1 MAAAALAVASRNWG
15 HARVRVCRRQRFSPL
30 IPAEDVFSPFLGS
43 VALGLDMEAAMA
55 PPQMPESPRH
65 PARVLVG
72 ISGKIGSGK
81 STAAEHLGT
90 AHGFKEYAFARP
102 LKTAASALFGVPLVH
117 FEDRRLKETV
127 VQQWGMSPRR
137 MLQWLGTDLIRDN
150 FRDDFLVAR
159 TMMEVDSDAASAL
172 DHDPPSSLLVP
183 APRFRSTWHVAQ
195 VISDVRFDNE
205 ARAILERGGEV
216 WKVERPA
223 DDTGTALELELD
235 PGAEGAQQQVHASE
249 RGISPDLVT
258 RTIRNDTSLSDFIM
272 AIDDA
277 VFEYSGTTDE

>member
-1 MAAAALAVASRNWG
+1 MAAAALAAASRNWT
-15 HARVRVCRRQRFSPL
+15 RTRRFSPL

-43 VALGLDMEAAMA
+43 VVLGLDMEAVM
-55 PPQMPESPRH
+55 PPHMPESPRH

-102 LKTAASALFGVPLVH
+102 LKTAASALFGVPLGH
-117 FEDRRLKETV
+117 FEDRGLKETV

-159 TMMEVDSDAASAL
+159 TMMEVDADAASAL
-172 DHDPPSSLLVP
+172 DHDPPSSLLTP
-183 APRFRSTWHVAQ
+183 APRFRTTWHVAQ

-216 WKVERPA
+216 WKVERPVA
-223 DDTGTALELELD
+223 ADTGTALELELNS
-235 PGAEGAQQQVHASE
+235 GAEGAQQVHASE

-258 RTIRNDTSLSDFIM
+258 RTIRNDASLSDFIM

-277 VFEYSGTTDE
+277 VFEYSGTTND

>member
-1 MAAAALAVASRNWG
+1 MAAAVVVSNRIRAKSLARAS
-15 HARVRVCRRQRFSPL
+15 ARARFAAL
-30 IPAEDVFSPFLGS
+30 IPAEDVFSPFLGA
-43 VALGLDMEAAMA
+43 VVLGLDMEAAA
-55 PPQMPESPRH
+55 PPPQMPRH

-81 STAAEHLGT
+81 STAAEHMRD

-102 LKTAASALFGVPLVH
+102 LKQAASALFGVPLGH
-117 FEDRRLKETV
+117 FEDRQMKETV
-127 VQQWGMSPRR
+127 VQQWDMSPRR

-159 TMMEVDSDAASAL
+159 TMTEVDTDASSAL
-172 DHDPPSSLLVP
+172 KLKLKHNLPAFLVP

-195 VISDVRFDNE
+195 VVSDVRFDNE

-216 WKVERPA
+216 WKIERPV
-223 DDTGTALELELD
+223 TTESVE
-235 PGAEGAQQQVHASE
+235 AEAHASE
-249 RGISPDLVT
+249 RGISTDLVT
-258 RTIRNDTSLSDFIM
+258 RTIRNDASVSDFII

-277 VFEYSGTTDE
+277 VFEYSGTE